1 MGDKNTRSRKWLL
14 TFNNPSDFGW
24 THDRIK
30 DVLDNMKSILY
41 WCMCDE
47 IGETGTYHTHLYLCY
62 NNAYKFSSL
71 KNAFPTPH
79 FDMAQGTSQQN
90 RDYVT
95 KEGKWE
101 NDKKHETNL
110 PDTFEEWGEMP
121 LERQGQRNDIRDLY
135 DMIKQGMT
143 NYEILELNPEY
154 MLKIEKIEKARQ
166 IVNEERFK
174 NEFRKLEVTYIYGN
188 TGTGKTRGVMEQ
200 FGYSNVYRITDYQHP
215 FDAYAGQDVILF
227 EEFRSSLKMQDLL
240 VYLDGYPV
248 ELPARYGNKVACF
261 TKVFFTSNISLDC
274 QYDTI
279 QKEYRETWKAFLR
292 RINKVKIYRKDEIAE
307 YTIDKYINRKEDFM
321 VVSDEEIKQLRL
333 PFPDDEE
340 E

>member
-1 MGDKNTRSRKWLL
+1 MGDSKDTRTRKWLL
-14 TFNNPSDFGW
+14 TINNPADFGW

-30 DVLDNMKSILY
+30 LTVENIKAVEY

-47 IGETGTYHTHLYLCY
+47 IGEQGTYHTHIFLAFT
-62 NNAYKFSSL
+62 NAKAFSKL
-71 KNAFPTPH
+71 KKDFPQAH
-79 FDMAQGTSQQN
+79 FDMCKGTAQDN
-90 RDYVT
+90 RDYIA

-110 PDTFEEWGEMP
+110 PDTFEEFGEMP
-121 LERQGQRNDIRDLY
+121 MERQGQRNDIRDLY

-143 NYEILELNPEY
+143 NYEILEMNPEF
-154 MLKIEKIEKARQ
+154 MLKIEKIDKARQ

-174 NEFRKLEVTYIYGN
+174 NEFRMLEVTYIYGN

-215 FDAYAGQDVILF
+215 FDAYAGQDIILF

-261 TKVFFTSNISLDC
+261 TKVFFTTNIPLDC

-279 QKEYRETWKAFLR
+279 QKEYKETWKAFLR
-292 RINKVKIYRKDEIAE
+292 RISKVKIYKKDEVVE

-321 VVSDEEIKQLRL
+321 VVSDEEIEQLGL
-333 PFPDDEE
+333 PFPD
-340 E
+340 